1 MAPVALLRFDA
12 PPHESDGALAKRA
25 ANAESATR
33 LIHVENMSARLHCG
47 DGKMLSFAPM
57 SPLSPLAELSV
68 LLKPA
73 GAGLYLVSTGAS
85 EQLELQKRL
94 YGVATATEV
103 QERFLASL
111 ERIATA
117 RAVILGIPS
126 DVGAGFLRG
135 ANIGPQALRTT
146 LLDGDA
152 RFPARALDAGVVDIG
167 DVFVVPQLLHD
178 DMLNEAQKRASRA
191 ALYPNVLD
199 AVRDTLP
206 VSPLSI
212 AERALNL
219 VFEINP
225 HVAPVLLGGDH
236 STAWPA
242 AAAISRARTRAA
254 KKPWGIVQIDAHTDL
269 LAERLGIKYCFAT
282 WSYHANELLGRQ
294 GRMVQL
300 GIRASRRDKAH
311 WESTL
316 GVRQFWAEECRA
328 NPAAAADA
336 VLEHVL
342 TSGVEGVYFSNDVDG
357 TDCEWADA
365 TGTPE
370 PLGLSPEFVLEIIK
384 RLGRE
389 VGLLGGDVMELAP
402 PLQRKPDSAAR
413 TTALGVSYL
422 RATIDAILGTP
433 V

>member
-1 MAPVALLRFDA
+1 MLGFDA
-12 PPHESDGALAKRA
+12 M
-25 ANAESATR
+25 T
-33 LIHVENMSARLHCG
+33 
-47 DGKMLSFAPM
+47 
-57 SPLSPLAELSV
+57 PLEELSV
-68 LLKPA
+68 LLRPA

-94 YGVATATEV
+94 YGVASAEAV
-103 QERFLASL
+103 HESFVASL
-111 ERIATA
+111 ARIAKA
-117 RAVILGIPS
+117 RAIILGIPS

-135 ANIGPQALRTT
+135 ANIGPQAIRTA
-146 LLDGDA
+146 LLDGDPK
-152 RFPARALDAGVVDIG
+152 FPARALDAGVVDIG

-178 DMLNEAQKRASRA
+178 EMLNDAQKGATRA
-191 ALYPNVLD
+191 AIYSNVPEP
-199 AVRDTLP
+199 RRSTLP

-212 AERALNL
+212 AERALDL

-225 HVAPVLLGGDH
+225 NIAPVLLGGDH

-242 AAAISRARTRAA
+242 AAAISRARTKAA
-254 KKPWGIVQIDAHTDL
+254 KKPWGIVQVDAHTDL

-316 GVRQFWAEECRA
+316 GVRQFWADECRA

-342 TSGVEGVYFSNDVDG
+342 RSGVEGVYFSNDVDG
-357 TDCEWADA
+357 TDDAWADA

-370 PLGLSPEFVLEIIK
+370 PLGLSPEFVLEVIA

-413 TTALGVSYL
+413 TTALAVRYL
-422 RATIDAILGTP
+422 RATLDAMLGAP
-433 V
+433 L